1 MFLRASI
8 LAYTQQF
15 HGASCMRASLLTAS
29 TPEHHVFYV
38 GHRQLRQCQL
48 YNPRF
53 LVLERNQLL
62 LRFVSTCD
70 NHAICF
76 YGEPCTQLAAV
87 PFCIAVRIPVRV
99 GLLNV
104 PCYASL
110 GTVLSTLCVHHIYK
124 AGSIDSV
131 GRSRSPKNA

>member
-1 MFLRASI
+1 
-8 LAYTQQF
+8 
-15 HGASCMRASLLTAS
+15 MRQ
-29 TPEHHVFYV
+29 PRYVF
-38 GHRQLRQCQL
+38 
-48 YNPRF
+48 
-53 LVLERNQLL
+53 
-62 LRFVSTCD
+62 
-70 NHAICF
+70 F

-87 PFCIAVRIPVRV
+87 PFCIAVCIPVRV

-110 GTVLSTLCVHHIYK
+110 GTILSTLCVHHIYR